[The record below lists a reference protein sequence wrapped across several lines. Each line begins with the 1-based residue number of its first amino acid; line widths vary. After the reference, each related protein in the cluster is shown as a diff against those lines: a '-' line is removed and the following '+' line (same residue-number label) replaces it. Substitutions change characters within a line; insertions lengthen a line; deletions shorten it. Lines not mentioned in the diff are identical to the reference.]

1 MKGMT
6 DINSIENRLK
16 DIDKALKSL
25 VLYRQLREDPAV
37 TAFEEFIAGLM
48 DNKTLPHQLLNAYS
62 RFLSRIVNDFARDE
76 NDISWLAYCGYSLL
90 RCETVFSRRAELV
103 GYEGLPLWMKN
114 IMEHELACLKQIARA
129 EWDDI
134 LNFASYRSG
143 FDEWLNPFTQ
153 SPVSAGNKSNYYN
166 AVTGWNVKELAEHFY
181 RCGSGMFGMFKAF
194 RWERLNGRGYLQ
206 AINDADPITL
216 DDLVGYEEQK
226 SRIIENTEL
235 LLKGYQANNILLY
248 GDKGT
253 GKSSLVKA
261 LIHRYGDQG
270 LRIVEVP
277 KEYLVDYYRI
287 LEQLEGRKQK
297 FILFV
302 DDLSFEEDEVE
313 YKHIKALL
321 EGGIKAKPSNVVVYA
336 TSNRRHIIRE
346 FFRDRSAEYGPGQEQ
361 EVFSVDSLQEKLSLS
376 DRFGITLTFISPNQR
391 MYLEIVEALA
401 KNRELSMD
409 MNKLKEEALR
419 WEKKYNGRS
428 GRTAR
433 QFIDYIEA
441 ILGN

>member
-153 SPVSAGNKSNYYN
+153 SPVSAGNK
-166 AVTGWNVKELAEHFY
+166 
-181 RCGSGMFGMFKAF
+181 
-194 RWERLNGRGYLQ
+194 
-206 AINDADPITL
+206 
-216 DDLVGYEEQK
+216 
-226 SRIIENTEL
+226 
-235 LLKGYQANNILLY
+235 
-248 GDKGT
+248 
-253 GKSSLVKA
+253 
-261 LIHRYGDQG
+261 
-270 LRIVEVP
+270 
-277 KEYLVDYYRI
+277 
-287 LEQLEGRKQK
+287 
-297 FILFV
+297 
-302 DDLSFEEDEVE
+302 
-313 YKHIKALL
+313 
-321 EGGIKAKPSNVVVYA
+321 
-336 TSNRRHIIRE
+336 
-346 FFRDRSAEYGPGQEQ
+346 
-361 EVFSVDSLQEKLSLS
+361 
-376 DRFGITLTFISPNQR
+376 
-391 MYLEIVEALA
+391 
-401 KNRELSMD
+401 
-409 MNKLKEEALR
+409 
-419 WEKKYNGRS
+419 
-428 GRTAR
+428 
-433 QFIDYIEA
+433 
-441 ILGN
+441 